1 MNILGP
7 LFFLTSLYFHLPH
20 VYWVPPIFQAL
31 CYAQR
36 TEPKQSRSSAFRLL
50 LTLSHTPPGHSGHPS
65 QGCPLPLS
73 SLCFLR
79 WLFCFCFTFIG
90 CPQSSALFSPD
101 ILPEQSQ
108 YTSISLFH
116 LFNTIIYIDYCII
129 MDCYAYMDYI

>member
-1 MNILGP
+1 MFIGYL
-7 LFFLTSLYFHLPH
+7 LYFRH
-20 VYWVPPIFQAL
+20 
-31 CYAQR
+31 YAMPRELSQNKAEAAPSGFCSHCL
-36 TEPKQSRSSAFRLL
+36 TLL
-50 LTLSHTPPGHSGHPS
+50 LGIQDTPLRVVL
-65 QGCPLPLS
+65 CLS

-129 MDCYAYMDYI
+129 MDYYAYMDYI